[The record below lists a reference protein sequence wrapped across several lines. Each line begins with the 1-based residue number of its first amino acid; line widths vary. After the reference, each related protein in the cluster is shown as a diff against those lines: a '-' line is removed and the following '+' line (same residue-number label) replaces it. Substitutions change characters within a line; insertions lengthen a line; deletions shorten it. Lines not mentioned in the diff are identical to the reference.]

1 MGSIMDTRYINQI
14 EVLVNLFTIDNGKL
28 KILLFR
34 KLEDPYKGYWMLP
47 SNLLMTSE
55 TIEECAEATMDEM
68 VGLKNIF
75 MKQCNVFSKI
85 DRLPNDRILANS
97 LIALIDKESL
107 MVKREPRKYYESAW
121 FSIEEIPKMVY
132 DHGIILEDSINYL
145 RHELNNVE
153 ILKILFPSD
162 FTLPELQV
170 VYEQVLNTKL
180 DRRNFRK
187 KLVNLGLI
195 VDTGDKTGGKTGR
208 PAILYRFSTD
218 KTKNQLFE
226 LQILT

>member
-1 MGSIMDTRYINQI
+1 MDTRYINQI

-68 VGLKNIF
+68 AGLKDIF

-85 DRLPNDRILANS
+85 DRLPNERILANS
-97 LIALIDKESL
+97 LIAIIDKESL
-107 MVKREPRKYYESAW
+107 TMKREPRKYYESAW
-121 FSIEEIPKMVY
+121 FSIEEVPKMVY
-132 DHGIILEDSINYL
+132 DHGMILEDSINYL

-195 VDTGDKTGGKTGR
+195 IDTGYKTGGKTGR
-208 PAILYRFSTD
+208 PAILYRFSSE